1 MPLKI
6 RINSDNEEKVY
17 TVDNPR
23 MPVKGASLKIG
34 VQGDRYSCTIDGKKA
49 YLYRDFENKWF
60 IELI

>member
-1 MPLKI
+1 
-6 RINSDNEEKVY
+6 
-17 TVDNPR
+17 